1 MPARATAALPAVV
14 PTTGRRERRKQEVHD
29 RIIDAAVGLF
39 DARGVEGTKV
49 DDICAAA
56 DVAQKTFFN
65 HFPSKQ
71 HLVGEIASEFVDQ
84 LLAILDE
91 AHRQGT
97 TTRARLELF
106 FMHVADQALAAGPM
120 HRQLVMHV
128 IRLLQDR
135 HTDQEQSRRLHASM
149 AALVRDGI
157 RAGDV
162 TRAHPAAVV
171 TEMIVGAFYA
181 VMLNWLGV
189 DGYPLR
195 ARAVGAAR
203 FLGDALAP

>member
-1 MPARATAALPAVV
+1 MPARAAAVV
-14 PTTGRRERRKQEVHD
+14 PTPTGRRERRKQEVHE
-29 RIIDAAVGLF
+29 RIIEAAVALF
-39 DARGVEGTKV
+39 DVRGVEGTKV

-71 HLVGEIASEFVDQ
+71 HLVGEIASAFLDQ
-84 LLAILDE
+84 ALALLDE
-91 AHRQGT
+91 ARRQGR
-97 TTRARLELF
+97 TTRERLERF
-106 FMHVADQALAAGPM
+106 FLRVADESLAAGPM

-128 IRLLQDR
+128 IRLLQERRAD
-135 HTDQEQSRRLHASM
+135 HEQSRRLHASV

-162 TRAHPAAVV
+162 TRAHPPAVL
-171 TEMIVGAFYA
+171 TEMVVGAFYA

-195 ARAVGAAR
+195 ARALGAAR

>member
-1 MPARATAALPAVV
+1 MPARAVATAAPA
-14 PTTGRRERRKQEVHD
+14 PGRRERRKQEVHD
-29 RIIDAAVGLF
+29 RIIEAAVALF

-71 HLVGEIASEFVDQ
+71 HLIGEIAAAFVDQ
-84 LLAILDE
+84 LLAIFDE
-91 AHRQGT
+91 AYARGA
-97 TTRARLELF
+97 TTRERLERF
-106 FMHVADQALAAGPM
+106 FVSVADHALAAGPM

-128 IRLLQDR
+128 IRLLQER
-135 HTDQEQSRRLHASM
+135 HADQEQSRRLQASV
-149 AALVRDGI
+149 ASLVRDGI

-162 TRAHPAAVV
+162 TRAHPAAVL
-171 TEMIVGAFYA
+171 TETIVGAFYG
-181 VMLNWLGV
+181 VMLSWLGV

-195 ARAVGAAR
+195 ARALGAAR

>member
-1 MPARATAALPAVV
+1 MPARSAIAAVSTP
-14 PTTGRRERRKQEVHD
+14 GRRERRKQEVHD
-29 RIIDAAVGLF
+29 RIVEAAVVLF
-39 DARGVEGTKV
+39 DERGVDGTKV

-71 HLVGEIASEFVDQ
+71 HLIGEIAAAFVDQ
-84 LLAILDE
+84 LLALLDD
-91 AHRQGT
+91 AHQNGR
-97 TTRARLELF
+97 TTRERLERF
-106 FMHVADQALAAGPM
+106 FTLVADKALDAGPM
-120 HRQLVMHV
+120 HRQLVLDV

-135 HTDQEQSRRLHASM
+135 HTDQEQSRRLQASV
-149 AALVRDGI
+149 ATLVRDGI

-162 TRAHPAAVV
+162 TRAHPAAVL
-171 TEMIVGAFYA
+171 TETIVGAFYG

-195 ARAVGAAR
+195 ARALGAAR